1 MQGLF
6 NPQSS
11 RDGCGF
17 GLIAHRRGKA
27 SRRLLEQALQS
38 LLCMTH
44 RGGIAADGRTGDG
57 CGLLMGMP
65 DAFLREAAR
74 EQGIELEE
82 RFAVGTVFLSRD
94 VARASAARR
103 AVEESLAAVGLPAA
117 GWRQVPLNESACG
130 DLARSGRP
138 GIEQLF
144 IPIPAA
150 VADSA
155 ALTAHLFMARRQTEI
170 ALAEDPDFYICSLSD
185 KVLSYKGLVMPEDLP
200 HLYPDLQ
207 DSRMETGLCVFH
219 QRFSTNTLPQWSLA
233 QPFRLLAHNGEIN
246 TILGN
251 RNWAEARTVHLR
263 SPLLPDLAKVT
274 PLVNREG
281 SDSSSLDNMLEA
293 LVAGG
298 MDLFRA
304 LRLLIPPAWENHPLL
319 DEEARAFYQ
328 YSAMHMEPWDGPAG
342 IVLTDGRYVVCL
354 VDRNGLRPAR
364 FMLTADEHITL
375 ASETGTRNCAPEDVL
390 ERGRVGPGE
399 ILAVDTHTGEIL
411 RTADIDNRLKSAQ
424 PYREWLQRQTLC
436 LKTDAGADT
445 LAPLPSSEQ
454 LKISMKQFQAG
465 PEECDYM
472 LRPMAEGGQEPVG
485 SMGDDTP
492 IAVLSRQVRPLY
504 DCFRQQFAQVT
515 NPPIDSLRETVVMS
529 LGTSLGAEQNPFEEQ
544 EEHARRLVLESPVL
558 LPGDFHALQKTEQP
572 DFRPVT
578 IDCTYRP
585 ASIPLR
591 DAITAVAARA
601 VKAVREE
608 GAVVLLLSDRN
619 IAPDRLPIHS
629 LLAVGAVHHCLVREG
644 LRTAANLLVESSSA
658 RDPHQLAT
666 LFGFGATAVY
676 PCLGYQVVSSL
687 LGTGKVSEDAGTAHR
702 CYQAGLAKGLL
713 KILSKMGI
721 STMASYRGAQ
731 LFEIAGLAEDV
742 VQLCFPGAMSR
753 IGGMDFDDIEA
764 DLRELSALAWDWRKP
779 PVHGGLVKYAHGGE
793 YHAFHPEV
801 VQALHR
807 AVQSGDDKLY
817 REYADLVNQRP
828 VAAIRNLLDFRPA
841 PRPRPLSEVEPEEAI
856 LRRFDT
862 AGMSLGALSPEAHE
876 TLALAMNRLGGRS
889 NSGEGG
895 EDPARY
901 GTERRS
907 RIKQV
912 ASGRF
917 GVTPHYLIDADVLQ
931 IKIAQG
937 AKPGEGGQLPG
948 GKVNDLIARLRHSAP
963 GVTLISPPPHH
974 DIYSIEDLAQLIY
987 DLKQLNPAALI
998 SVKLVAEP
1006 GVGTVAAGVVKAGAD
1021 LITISGHDGGTAA
1034 SPISSIRY
1042 AGSPWELGLSEA
1054 HQALRSTG
1062 LRGRVRLQGDGGLKT
1077 GLDVVKA
1084 AILGAESFG
1093 FGTAPMVAMG
1103 CKYLRICHL
1112 NNCAT
1117 GVATQ
1122 NEKLR
1127 QQHYIGTEEMVM
1139 NFFRFV
1145 ARETREHLAKLGARR
1160 LEDIIGKTDLLV
1172 VSQGENPRQNRLNL
1186 SAVLY
1191 SDPDLAAEPRFC
1203 QVERNPSFERCAVL
1217 NEHMARDILPAIN
1230 AGAGGHFSYPITN
1243 EDRAAGARLSGAVA
1257 AKWGNHGMEKSPIAI
1272 RLQGAAGQSF
1282 GAWNAGGLHLMLEG
1296 DANDYVGKGM
1306 AGGQLVLYPALG
1318 NAPGEAGVPIMGNTC
1333 LYGATGGELFA
1344 AGGAG
1349 ERFGVRNS
1357 GCHAVLEGVGDHCCE
1372 YMTGGVVVVL
1382 GQTGINFG
1390 AGMTGGLAFVLDE
1403 SGDFS
1408 LRCNQDLVEPCRL
1421 AGDTAPAGFAD
1432 FLREKI
1438 TALVKHTGSARGS
1451 AVLKNFALRLGQFW
1465 LVLPKDTSP
1474 DALLERECERLRGQ
1488 EEMTI
1493 VRESR
1498 AL

>member
-6 NPQSS
+6 DPFSS

-17 GLIAHRRGKA
+17 GLIAHRKGKP

-57 CGLLMGMP
+57 CGVLMGMP
-65 DAFLREAAR
+65 DTFLRAAAG
-74 EQGIELEE
+74 EQGLLLGE
-82 RFAVGTVFLSRD
+82 RFAVGTVFLQRD
-94 VARASAARR
+94 AARAETARR
-103 AVEESLAAVGLPAA
+103 TVEESLAAVGLPVA

-130 DLARSGRP
+130 ELARAGRP
-138 GIEQLF
+138 VIEQVF
-144 IPIPAA
+144 IPTSEANPTTLAA
-150 VADSA
+150 S
-155 ALTAHLFMARRQTEI
+155 LFMARRRAEI

-200 HLYPDLQ
+200 RLYPDLQ
-207 DSRMETGLCVFH
+207 DPRMETGLCVFH

-251 RNWAEARTVHLR
+251 RNWAEARTANLS
-263 SPLLPDLAKVT
+263 SPLLPDLASVA
-274 PLVNREG
+274 PLVNRQG
-281 SDSSSLDNMLEA
+281 SDSSSLDNMLEV
-293 LVAGG
+293 LTAGG

-304 LRLLIPPAWENHPLL
+304 LRLLIPPAWENHPLM

-328 YSAMHMEPWDGPAG
+328 YSTMHMEPWDGPAG
-342 IVLTDGRYVVCL
+342 IVLTDGRYAVCL

-364 FMLTADEHITL
+364 FVVTVDDHITL
-375 ASETGTRNCAPEDVL
+375 ASETGTRDCEPEDVL

-399 ILAVDTHTGEIL
+399 ILAVDTDTGEIL
-411 RTADIDNRLKSAQ
+411 RTADIDNRLKNAH
-424 PYREWLQRQTLC
+424 PYRKWLQRHTLS
-436 LKTDAGADT
+436 LKTEPGAAVLDAPPPG
-445 LAPLPSSEQ
+445 Q
-454 LKISMKQFQAG
+454 LNIYMKQFQAG

-472 LRPMAEGGQEPVG
+472 LRPLAEGGQEPIG

-492 IAVLSRQVRPLY
+492 IAVLSRHVRPLY

-515 NPPIDSLRETVVMS
+515 NPPIDSLRETMVMS
-529 LGTSLGAEQNPFEEQ
+529 LETSLGAEQNPMEEQ
-544 EEHARRLVLESPVL
+544 EEHARRLILESPVL
-558 LPGDFHALQKTEQP
+558 LPGDFHALQNAQQP
-572 DFRPVT
+572 DFCPVS
-578 IDCTYRP
+578 IDCTYKVG
-585 ASIPLR
+585 STTLKE
-591 DAITAVAARA
+591 AISAINARA
-601 VKAVREE
+601 VQAVREE
-608 GAVVLLLSDRN
+608 GAVVLLLSDRG
-619 IAPDRLPIHS
+619 IAADRLPIHS
-629 LLAVGAVHHCLVREG
+629 LLAVGAVHHSLVRKG
-644 LRTAANLLVESSSA
+644 LRAAVNILVESGSA

-676 PCLGYQVVSSL
+676 PYLGYQVVSSL
-687 LGTGKVSEDAGTAHR
+687 LGTGEISGDAVAAQKR
-702 CYQAGLAKGLL
+702 YRAGLEKGLL

-721 STMASYRGAQ
+721 STLASYRGAQ

-742 VQLCFPGAMSR
+742 SSLCFPGAMSC
-753 IGGMDFDDIEA
+753 IGGMNFDDIEA
-764 DLRELSALAWDWRKP
+764 DQRELSALAWDRRKP
-779 PVHGGLVKYAHGGE
+779 PVHGGLIKYAHGGE
-793 YHAFHPEV
+793 YHAFHPDV

-807 AVQSGDDKLY
+807 AVQSGDY
-817 REYADLVNQRP
+817 QYYQEYADLVNQRP
-828 VAAIRNLLDFRPA
+828 VAAIRNLFDFRPDI
-841 PRPRPLSEVEPEEAI
+841 RPRPLSEVEPEEAI
-856 LRRFDT
+856 LRRFDS

-876 TLALAMNRLGGRS
+876 TLAMAMNRLGGRS

-901 GTERRS
+901 GTERNS

-912 ASGRF
+912 AAGRF
-917 GVTPHYLIDADVLQ
+917 GVTPHYLVNAEVLQ

-948 GKVNDLIARLRHSAP
+948 GKVNELIARLRHSTP

-974 DIYSIEDLAQLIY
+974 DIYSIEDLAQLVY
-987 DLKQLNPAALI
+987 DLKQINPKALV

-1006 GVGTVAAGVVKAGAD
+1006 GVGTIAAGVVKAGAD
-1021 LITISGHDGGTAA
+1021 LVTISGHDGGTAA

-1042 AGSPWELGLSEA
+1042 AGSPWELGLSET

-1122 NEKLR
+1122 NDELR
-1127 QQHYIGTEEMVM
+1127 QKHYIGTDEMVV

-1160 LEDIIGKTDLLV
+1160 LEDVIGHTELLAV
-1172 VSQGENPRQNRLNL
+1172 RPGETPRQRRLRL
-1186 SAVLY
+1186 SPVLY
-1191 SDPDLAAEPRFC
+1191 SDPSLAAEPHFC
-1203 QVERNPSFERCAVL
+1203 QVERNPSFERRAAL
-1217 NEHMARDILPAIN
+1217 NERMAQDILPIIEAD
-1230 AGAGGHFSYPITN
+1230 AKGDFSYPITN
-1243 EDRAAGARLSGAVA
+1243 EDRATGARLSGAIA
-1257 AKWGNHGMEKSPIAI
+1257 AKWGNHGMAQNPIVV
-1272 RLQGAAGQSF
+1272 RLQGTAGQSF
-1282 GAWNAGGLHLMLEG
+1282 GAWNTGGLHLLLEG

-1306 AGGQLVLYPALG
+1306 AGGRLVLRP
-1318 NAPGEAGVPIMGNTC
+1318 APGGPSPGTGVPIMGNTC

-1357 GCHAVLEGVGDHCCE
+1357 GCHAVLESVGDHCCE
-1372 YMTGGVVVVL
+1372 YMTGGAVVVL

-1390 AGMTGGLAFVLDE
+1390 AGMTGGFAFVLDE

-1408 LRCNQDLVEPCRL
+1408 LRCNQDLVELRRL
-1421 AGDTAPAGFAD
+1421 AGEAAPKGYAD

-1438 TALVKHTGSARGS
+1438 AALVEHTDSIQGS
-1451 AVLKNFALRLGQFW
+1451 AVLKNFDRHLGQFW
-1465 LVLPKDTSP
+1465 LVLPKNASA
-1474 DALLERECERLRGQ
+1474 DALLQQEQGRRGEQ
-1488 EEMTI
+1488 AQGNMTI
-1493 VRESR
+1493 ARESR